1 MKALFIRVYG
11 RLTPDMLVGGLIDM
25 GVPPAFLTAKLAEA
39 GAPTNFIEKANSH
52 AQFSAHY
59 FRIPD
64 GAHDELLLKQDDL
77 LSRWNAL
84 CDAGEAEWKTVGW
97 RVLSTLCAGASTA
110 LDEIDGNIVD
120 LRRGGVREE
129 DVYSL
134 YAFLAGL
141 SYLEIENVFTAPF
154 ELASGESE
162 AARMTEKILVRAGS
176 TAGKPVSAEAITPFA
191 AAMLE
196 GLSADFTPMD
206 GRFLADHTA
215 YGTESTTEPDGEN
228 TVALYLGYFTEDR
241 DSVFQKMMKVFG
253 AGGESIF

>member
-1 MKALFIRVYG
+1 MKALFIRAYG
-11 RLTPDMLVGGLIDM
+11 RLTPDMLIGGLIDM
-25 GVPPAFLTAKLAEA
+25 GVPPAFLTVKLTEA
-39 GAPTNFIEKANSH
+39 GAPTNFIEKANRN

-59 FRIPD
+59 FRFPD
-64 GAHDELLLKQDDL
+64 GVHEALLLKQDDL

-84 CDAGEAEWKTVGW
+84 CDAGEAEWKTIGW

-129 DVYSL
+129 DVFSL
-134 YAFLAGL
+134 YAFLAAL
-141 SYLEIENVFTAPF
+141 SYLDIETVFTAPF
-154 ELASGESE
+154 ELAEGTSE
-162 AARMTEKILVRAGS
+162 TARMTEKILVRAGS
-176 TAGKPVSAEAITPFA
+176 TAGKPISAEGIHPFA

-206 GRFLADHTA
+206 GRFLVDHTA
-215 YGTESTTEPDGEN
+215 YGTDSAVEPDGEN

-241 DSVFQKMMKVFG
+241 DSVFQKTMKVFG

>member
-1 MKALFIRVYG
+1 MKALFIRAYG

-25 GVPPAFLTAKLAEA
+25 GVPPAYLTAKLGEA

-59 FRIPD
+59 FRFPD
-64 GAHDELLLKQDDL
+64 GAHEELLLKQDDL
-77 LSRWNAL
+77 LRAWDDL
-84 CDAGEAEWKTVGW
+84 CAAGQAEWKTVGW
-97 RVLSTLCAGASTA
+97 RVLSTLCAGASVA
-110 LDEIDGNIVD
+110 LDEIDGNVVD

-129 DVYSL
+129 DVFSL

-141 SYLEIENVFTAPF
+141 SYLEVEGIFTAPF
-154 ELASGESE
+154 ELAAGTSE
-162 AARMTEKILVRAGS
+162 AARMTEKILTRAGS
-176 TAGKPVSAEAITPFA
+176 TAGKPVLAEDIAPFA

-215 YGTESTTEPDGEN
+215 YGTDSAVEPDGEN